1 MSHKLTL
8 KSTVVSGETGID
20 TVQHAYNSGSGFTDK
35 AKITFTS
42 SGDIAFKTPS
52 SSNSAKM
59 FVANNG
65 NVGIGTT
72 SPSVKFHVNGSA
84 RFDNLQTQSLTTTS
98 DRRKKTN
105 IEILKSF
112 DLDKLR
118 PVQYKWKREPD
129 GKRCFGFI
137 AQEIEMIYPN
147 IIRKDERGFYSMDYL
162 QLIPVSIKNLQIQD
176 SCIKELRDDIEFM
189 KQELQKLKDYMKLEE
204 QTQTEG
210 DVYVPTPTTSY
221 DSSTI
226 SSEDFDNW

>member
-8 KSTVVSGETGID
+8 KTTVETGETGID

-35 AKITFTS
+35 AKMTFTS

-52 SSNSAKM
+52 SSSSVKM

-72 SPSVKFHVNGSA
+72 SPSVKLHVAGA
-84 RFDNLQTQSLTTTS
+84 AKFDSLQTTSLTTTS

-105 IEILKSF
+105 IEMLKSF

-147 IIRKDERGFYSMDYL
+147 IIRKDDYGFYSMDYL

-176 SCIKELRDDIEFM
+176 NCIKELREDIEFM
-189 KQELQKLKDYMKLEE
+189 KKELQKLKDYADLEYI
-204 QTQTEG
+204 TSSS
-210 DVYVPTPTTSY
+210 PSSSSPSTSY
-221 DSSTI
+221 NSGSI

>member
-20 TVQHAYNSGSGFTDK
+20 TVQHAYNSGSGFADK

-42 SGDIAFKTPS
+42 SGDIAFRTPS

-59 FVANNG
+59 FITDAG

-72 SPSVKFHVNGSA
+72 NPSVKFHVNGSA

-176 SCIKELRDDIEFM
+176 NCIKELREDIEFM
-189 KQELQKLKDYMKLEE
+189 KKELQKLKDYADLE
-204 QTQTEG
+204 
-210 DVYVPTPTTSY
+210 YISSSSPSTSCN
-221 DSSTI
+221 SSTM